1 MLTQVGA
8 ALLLGDSFVV
18 PASSSSFSV
27 GVNVLRRD
35 GPPARGPGLVIG
47 LSCPMVV
54 VARSGIE
61 DDFLVL
67 ALRAG
72 VDLLCGVGTVPA

>member
-1 MLTQVGA
+1 
-8 ALLLGDSFVV
+8 
-18 PASSSSFSV
+18 
-27 GVNVLRRD
+27 
-35 GPPARGPGLVIG
+35 
-47 LSCPMVV
+47 MVV